1 MVMEVRVVPK
11 IAINDECPW
20 TPQLSV
26 HSVDVTKAFWST
38 KSVICLSISLIVV
51 VLIGVL
57 IGALLV
63 SVNGE
68 TGKSNS
74 IILARKCKLNWDF
87 PILEKTKHKCSLE
100 DRIGDGICQRKNN
113 NFRCDYDGG
122 DCCNVKSNK
131 RSSELLKCENC
142 SCHLFKSTTM
152 KFLLTTTKPFI
163 PPGLDP
169 DFIPPGLQ

>member
-1 MVMEVRVVPK
+1 MKENELLLYCGQDNHRFRRSLSFLVILPTIYKMVMEVRVVPK

-74 IILARKCKLNWDF
+74 IILARKCKLN
-87 PILEKTKHKCSLE
+87 
-100 DRIGDGICQRKNN
+100 
-113 NFRCDYDGG
+113 
-122 DCCNVKSNK
+122 
-131 RSSELLKCENC
+131 
-142 SCHLFKSTTM
+142 
-152 KFLLTTTKPFI
+152 
-163 PPGLDP
+163 
-169 DFIPPGLQ
+169 

>member
-63 SVNGE
+63 SVNG
-68 TGKSNS
+68 
-74 IILARKCKLNWDF
+74 
-87 PILEKTKHKCSLE
+87 
-100 DRIGDGICQRKNN
+100 
-113 NFRCDYDGG
+113 
-122 DCCNVKSNK
+122 
-131 RSSELLKCENC
+131 
-142 SCHLFKSTTM
+142 
-152 KFLLTTTKPFI
+152 
-163 PPGLDP
+163 
-169 DFIPPGLQ
+169 

>member
-68 TGKSNS
+68 T
-74 IILARKCKLNWDF
+74 
-87 PILEKTKHKCSLE
+87 EKTKHKCSLE

-142 SCHLFKSTTM
+142 SCHLFKSTTL
-152 KFLLTTTKPFI
+152 KFFLTTQKPFI